1 MSYIPHYFL
10 CNHSIMEANL
20 CHVPVSIGELFDK
33 YTILQIKKERIT
45 QEHKLIMVEKE
56 LAYLKTY
63 IDKYLIEP
71 STYFVVAQACSKH
84 ELVDELKEINE
95 ELWVIEDKI
104 REKERRCEFD
114 EEFIGL
120 ARRVY
125 ITNDKRSET
134 KNKIN
139 SILKS
144 ELMDIKSYS
153 QY

>member
-1 MSYIPHYFL
+1 
-10 CNHSIMEANL
+10 METYSSTDVPPNL
-20 CHVPVSIGELFDK
+20 CHVPASIGELFDK

-45 QEHKLIMVEKE
+45 QEHKLSMVEKE

-71 STYFVVAQACSKH
+71 H
-84 ELVDELKEINE
+84 LMNELKEINE
-95 ELWVIEDKI
+95 ELWVIEDNI
-104 REKERRCEFD
+104 REKERRSEFD
-114 EEFIGL
+114 KEFIGL

-144 ELMDIKSYS
+144 ELMDIKSYA

>member
-1 MSYIPHYFL
+1 MA
-10 CNHSIMEANL
+10 ENL

-56 LAYLKTY
+56 LTYLKTY
-63 IDKYLIEP
+63 IDKYLLELLRLAP
-71 STYFVVAQACSKH
+71 SEFNHSPSPHFVVAPARSKH
-84 ELVDELKEINE
+84 ELVNELKEINE
-95 ELWVIEDKI
+95 ELWVIEDQI
-104 REKERRCEFD
+104 REKERRGEFD

-139 SILKS
+139 SILNS
-144 ELMDIKSYS
+144 ELMDIKSYA

>member
-1 MSYIPHYFL
+1 L
-10 CNHSIMEANL
+10 
-20 CHVPVSIGELFDK
+20 V
-33 YTILQIKKERIT
+33 
-45 QEHKLIMVEKE
+45 
-56 LAYLKTY
+56 YLKTY
-63 IDKYLIEP
+63 IDKYPLEP
-71 STYFVVAQACSKH
+71 
-84 ELVDELKEINE
+84 ELVNELKEINE
-95 ELWVIEDKI
+95 ELWVIEDNI
-104 REKERRCEFD
+104 REKERRSEFD

-144 ELMDIKSYS
+144 ELMDIKSYA

>member
-1 MSYIPHYFL
+1 MP
-10 CNHSIMEANL
+10 ENL

-45 QEHKLIMVEKE
+45 QEHKLSMVEKE

-63 IDKYLIEP
+63 IDKYPLE
-71 STYFVVAQACSKH
+71 SK
-84 ELVDELKEINE
+84 LVNELKEINE
-95 ELWVIEDKI
+95 ELWVIEDNI
-104 REKERRCEFD
+104 REKERRSEFD
-114 EEFIGL
+114 KEFIGL

-144 ELMDIKSYS
+144 ELMDIKSYT

>member
-1 MSYIPHYFL
+1 MDT
-10 CNHSIMEANL
+10 HSTSSTDVPPNL

-45 QEHKLIMVEKE
+45 QEHKLSMVEKE

-71 STYFVVAQACSKH
+71 H
-84 ELVDELKEINE
+84 LVNELKEINE
-95 ELWVIEDKI
+95 ELWVIEDQI

-144 ELMDIKSYS
+144 ELMDIKSYT